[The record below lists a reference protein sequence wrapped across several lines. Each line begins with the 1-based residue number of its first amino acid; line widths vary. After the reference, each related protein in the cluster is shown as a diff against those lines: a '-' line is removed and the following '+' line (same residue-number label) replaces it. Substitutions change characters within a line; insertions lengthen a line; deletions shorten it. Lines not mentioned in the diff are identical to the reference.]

1 MQFFTTFGFWIGE
14 MRNGRPKAAFLIQ
27 LLFALYV
34 LICPGAPT
42 NNTHKPYILK
52 NLTVGYLT
60 AAKGILGNRQG
71 LAISGALTFALKQV
85 SGILVYGCIFL
96 LTLHPLYVHLTC
108 IFFLFYLFTLRAVM
122 FKSWYI
128 FSKTIRK

>member
-1 MQFFTTFGFWIGE
+1 MNFDFCIGE

-34 LICPGAPT
+34 LICPGTPT
-42 NNTHKPYILK
+42 NNTLKTNILK

-60 AAKGILGNRQG
+60 AAKGVLGNRQG

-85 SGILVYGCIFL
+85 SGIIIYDYIFL
-96 LTLHPLYVHLTC
+96 LIIPTLPYRLD
-108 IFFLFYLFTLRAVM
+108 ISFFFFLL
-122 FKSWYI
+122 SNDI
-128 FSKTIRK
+128 I

>member
-1 MQFFTTFGFWIGE
+1 

-34 LICPGAPT
+34 LICPGTPT
-42 NNTHKPYILK
+42 NITHKTNILK

-60 AAKGILGNRQG
+60 AAKGVLGNRQG

-85 SGILVYGCIFL
+85 SDIITYD
-96 LTLHPLYVHLTC
+96 YQ
-108 IFFLFYLFTLRAVM
+108 
-122 FKSWYI
+122 
-128 FSKTIRK
+128 